1 MKSLAITSTNIKR
14 MLRDPSTIFF
24 VFIFPMMLILVLG
37 ASFGGGFTPKIGV
50 VNEGTGA
57 YGQAFAAEIAAG
69 EEFETTTYARTEVLI
84 EDVERGLLQMGVI
97 IPPTYDDTLRT
108 GGSAAVEFVGQ
119 LDQSVVQYRASI
131 EAIAANQSAVFR
143 AARIVTAEELAEFD
157 EAVAVA
163 QMVAE
168 GSVGTDVAVVTT
180 GESLFGEDLGQFD
193 LGAPQQLILFV
204 FLTSLAGSA
213 ALIQTR
219 RLGVSRRMV
228 STPTS
233 VGQILLGET
242 GGRFAVAMIQGLF
255 IMIGAAVAFD
265 VRWGDLVGASALLI
279 MIALVGAG
287 AGMLMGALFDNDEQ
301 AGSMGVF
308 LGLGLAALGGCMV
321 PMEIFPDTM
330 VQIAHLTPHAWA
342 LDGFSELI
350 RRGGDITSIVTE
362 LAVLTA
368 FAVALLSI
376 GTWRL
381 RAKLTH

>member
-1 MKSLAITSTNIKR
+1 VKSLAITTTNIKR

-24 VFIFPMMLILVLG
+24 VFIFPMLLILVLG
-37 ASFGGGFTPKIGV
+37 ASFGGGFTPKVGLLDQ
-50 VNEGTGA
+50 GDGRYA
-57 YGQAFAAEIAAG
+57 QAFVDEVSSNEDYETIIYDDFDTLL
-69 EEFETTTYARTEVLI
+69 EE
-84 EDVERGLLQMGVI
+84 VERGIAHMGVVV
-97 IPPTYDDTLRT
+97 PSDYDQDLVSGAT
-108 GGSAAVEFVGQ
+108 AEVEFVGR
-119 LDQSVVQYRASI
+119 LDQAVVQYRSTI
-131 EAIAANQSAVFR
+131 EAVAANQSALFR
-143 AARIVTAEELAEFD
+143 SARLLEAEGLATFD
-157 EAVAVA
+157 EAVVTSQAV
-163 QMVAE
+163 
-168 GSVGTDVAVVTT
+168 SSSLPGTDISVETT

-233 VGQILLGET
+233 IGEILIGET

-255 IMIGAAVAFD
+255 IMIGAAIAFE
-265 VRWGDLVGASALLI
+265 VRWGNLGGAAALLI

-287 AGMLMGALFDNDEQ
+287 AGILMGALFDNDEQ

-308 LGLGLAALGGCMV
+308 MGLGLAALGGCMV
-321 PMEIFPDTM
+321 PLEIFPDTM
-330 VQIAHLTPHAWA
+330 AKVAHITPHAWA

-350 RRGGDITSIVTE
+350 RHGGTIASIGLE
-362 LAVLTA
+362 LAVLA
-368 FAVALLSI
+368 VFAAALLAL

>member
-1 MKSLAITSTNIKR
+1 MKSLTITATNIKR

-50 VNEGTGA
+50 LVEADGPYA
-57 YGQAFAAEIAAG
+57 QSLVDEIV
-69 EEFETTTYARTEVLI
+69 EDEDFETISYDDFDLLL
-84 EDVERGLLQMGVI
+84 EDVERGIAHIGVVV
-97 IPPTYDDTLRT
+97 PAEYDEALVAGDT
-108 GGSAAVEFVGQ
+108 AAVEFVGR
-119 LDQSVVQYRASI
+119 LDQSVIQYRSTI

-143 AARIVTAEELAEFD
+143 SARLLESAGLAGFD
-157 EAVAVA
+157 DAVATSQLVA
-163 QMVAE
+163 ATAP
-168 GSVGTDVAVVTT
+168 GADVAVETT
-180 GESLFGEDLGQFD
+180 GESLFGEDVGQFD

-233 VGQILLGET
+233 IGQILLGET
-242 GGRFAVAMIQGLF
+242 GGRFAIAMIQGLF
-255 IMIGAAVAFD
+255 IMVGAAVAFD
-265 VRWGDLVGASALLI
+265 VRWGDLIGAAALLI

-287 AGMLMGALFDNDEQ
+287 SGMLMGALFDNDEQ

-308 LGLGLAALGGCMV
+308 IGLGLAALGGCMV

-330 VQIAHLTPHAWA
+330 VKIAHLTPHAWG
-342 LDGFSELI
+342 LDGFAELI
-350 RRGGDITSIVTE
+350 RRGGTLASIGTE
-362 LAVLTA
+362 LVVLA
-368 FAVALLSI
+368 GFAVALLAL

>member
-1 MKSLAITSTNIKR
+1 MKAMTITATNIKR

-37 ASFGGGFTPKIGV
+37 ASFGGGFTPKVGV
-50 VNEGTGA
+50 LLEADGVYA
-57 YGQAFAAEIAAG
+57 QSFVDEIAAD
-69 EEFETTTYARTEVLI
+69 EDFETITYDDFDLLF
-84 EDVERGLLQMGVI
+84 EDVERGIAHMGVLV
-97 IPPTYDDTLRT
+97 PAEYDQALVAGDT
-108 GGSAAVEFVGQ
+108 AAVEFVGR
-119 LDQSVVQYRASI
+119 LDQSVVQYRSTI

-143 AARIVTAEELAEFD
+143 SARLLESAGLAGFDDAVTTSQLVAATAPGAT
-157 EAVAVA
+157 VAV
-163 QMVAE
+163 E
-168 GSVGTDVAVVTT
+168 TT
-180 GESLFGEDLGQFD
+180 GESLFGEDIGQFD

-233 VGQILLGET
+233 IGQILLGET
-242 GGRFAVAMIQGLF
+242 GGRFAIAMIQGLF
-255 IMIGAAVAFD
+255 IMLGAAVAFD
-265 VRWGDLVGASALLI
+265 VRWGNPIGAAALLI

-287 AGMLMGALFDNDEQ
+287 SGMLMGSLFDNDEQ

-308 LGLGLAALGGCMV
+308 IGLGLAALGGCMV

-330 VQIAHLTPHAWA
+330 VKIAHITPHAWG
-342 LDGFSELI
+342 LDGFAELV
-350 RRGGDITSIVTE
+350 RRGGSITSIGKE
-362 LAVLTA
+362 LAVLA
-368 FAVALLSI
+368 GFAAALLAL

>member
-1 MKSLAITSTNIKR
+1 MKSLAITTTNIKR

-24 VFIFPMMLILVLG
+24 VFIFPMLLILVLG
-37 ASFGGGFTPKIGV
+37 ASFGGGFTPKVGV
-50 VNEGTGA
+50 LQEDSDEYGA
-57 YGQAFAAEIAAG
+57 AFVAELSADEDFETVTY
-69 EEFETTTYARTEVLI
+69 EEFDMLF
-84 EDVERGLLQMGVI
+84 EDVERGIVHMGVVV
-97 IPPTYDDTLRT
+97 PAEYDQQLRSGET
-108 GGSAAVEFVGQ
+108 AEVEFVGR
-119 LDQSVVQYRASI
+119 LDQSVVQYRSKI
-131 EAIAANQSAVFR
+131 EAIAADQSAIFR
-143 AARIVTAEELAEFD
+143 SARLLEDEGLAGFD
-157 EAVAVA
+157 DAVATSRLVA
-163 QMVAE
+163 ATAP
-168 GSVGTDVAVVTT
+168 GPTVAVVTT
-180 GESLFGEDLGQFD
+180 GESLFGEDVGQFD

-233 VGQILLGET
+233 IGEILVGET

-265 VRWGDLVGASALLI
+265 VRWGNLAGAAALLI

-287 AGMLMGALFDNDEQ
+287 AGMLMGSVFDNDEQ

-308 LGLGLAALGGCMV
+308 MGLGLAALGGCMV

-330 VQIAHLTPHAWA
+330 VKIAHITPHAWA
-342 LDGFSELI
+342 LDGFAELV
-350 RRGGDITSIVTE
+350 RHGGTIASIGTE
-362 LAVLTA
+362 LAVLA
-368 FAVALLSI
+368 GFAVALLAL